1 MHDKAFAV
9 NRVHLK
15 NESGASE
22 KVHPAIWSHPA
33 VSLLHLHSFADL
45 ETFAAST
52 RWIKVS
58 QNSKKN
64 GGTLFANIVHPMC
77 KCANLVQMCLLLN
90 IVAAAAASAA
100 AELCSV
106 YLQFTVSRLVGACS
120 AALCR
125 QACSSWAAEELSA
138 DLTLLLFLTHNHPPG
153 CHSS

>member
-1 MHDKAFAV
+1 M

-15 NESGASE
+15 KCIQLFGRIQLSLYCIFTVLQISRLLQLAPLDQSVTEVQEEWRDLSC
-22 KVHPAIWSHPA
+22 KSHAPH
-33 VSLLHLHSFADL
+33 VQIL
-45 ETFAAST
+45 
-52 RWIKVS
+52 
-58 QNSKKN
+58 
-64 GGTLFANIVHPMC
+64 C

>member
-1 MHDKAFAV
+1 M

-15 NESGASE
+15 KCIQLFGRIQLSLYCIFTVLQIS
-22 KVHPAIWSHPA
+22 KLLQPPPAGSKCHRSPRRMER
-33 VSLLHLHSFADL
+33 L
-45 ETFAAST
+45 ELQILCTPC
-52 RWIKVS
+52 
-58 QNSKKN
+58 
-64 GGTLFANIVHPMC
+64 ANPVQMC